1 MRSNGGLRKII
12 CRTAVSLMSVLLL
25 GAPDVVAQ
33 QHGQGGVRPVL
44 IDPYSVATPVRAMPA
59 DPGKDGEIDQMETGT
74 VVSENE
80 LLAYCMN
87 ISSSA
92 VELRGLLVKESLSKI
107 GEEVDGKLSAL
118 ESKIGELKSWLERR
132 EAFLASANETMVEVY
147 QKMRPDAAASQMM
160 ELNPMLSAAIV
171 AKLDSRAASA
181 IMMEMKPEAAA
192 RITELLASAAGGID
206 VTN

>member
-1 MRSNGGLRKII
+1 MRKGIALSAGTHCFAL
-12 CRTAVSLMSVLLL
+12 AVAAVLLF
-25 GAPDVVAQ
+25 GASAAGAQ
-33 QHGQGGVRPVL
+33 QRNAGNNGIELV
-44 IDPYSVATPVRAMPA
+44 DPYAAGQPIEARQVSSGR
-59 DPGKDGEIDQMETGT
+59 DGEIDQMETGT

>member
-1 MRSNGGLRKII
+1 MTMSHRTGIIRFMLPPLLVLGLLS
-12 CRTAVSLMSVLLL
+12 AS
-25 GAPDVVAQ
+25 GASAQ
-33 QHGQGGVRPVL
+33 QRDGQRSASELV
-44 IDPYSVATPVRAMPA
+44 DPYSVDQPIKVMPV
-59 DPGKDGEIDQMETGT
+59 DTGKDGEIDQVETGT

-92 VELRGLLVKESLSKI
+92 VELRGLLVKESLTKI
-107 GEEVDGKLSAL
+107 GEEVDGKLTDL
-118 ESKIGELKSWLERR
+118 ESKIGELKGWLERR

>member
-1 MRSNGGLRKII
+1 MALPFL
-12 CRTAVSLMSVLLL
+12 AAALL
-25 GAPDVVAQ
+25 GAPSASAQ
-33 QHGQGGVRPVL
+33 ERSERGARPVL
-44 IDPYSVATPVRAMPA
+44 IDPYSAGGTVEVMPA
-59 DPGKDGEIDQMETGT
+59 DTGKDGEIDQVETGT

-92 VELRGLLVKESLSKI
+92 VELRGMLVKESLSKI
-107 GEEVDGKLSAL
+107 GEEVDGKLTEL
-118 ESKIGELKSWLERR
+118 ESRIGELKGWLERR

>member
-1 MRSNGGLRKII
+1 MTMDHRAVII
-12 CRTAVSLMSVLLL
+12 RFMLPPVVALSLL
-25 GAPDVVAQ
+25 GACGASAQ
-33 QHGQGGVRPVL
+33 QRDGQRSASELV
-44 IDPYSVATPVRAMPA
+44 DPYSVNQPIRVMPVDTGR
-59 DPGKDGEIDQMETGT
+59 DGEIDQVETGT

-107 GEEVDGKLSAL
+107 GEEVDGKLTEL
-118 ESKIGELKSWLERR
+118 ESRIGELKGWLERR

>member
-1 MRSNGGLRKII
+1 MTMSHLTGII
-12 CRTAVSLMSVLLL
+12 RFMLPPLLVLGLL
-25 GAPDVVAQ
+25 GASGASAQ
-33 QHGQGGVRPVL
+33 QRDGQRSASELV
-44 IDPYSVATPVRAMPA
+44 DPYSVDQPIKVMPV
-59 DPGKDGEIDQMETGT
+59 DTGKDGEIDQVETGT

-92 VELRGLLVKESLSKI
+92 VELRGLLVKESLTKI
-107 GEEVDGKLSAL
+107 GEEVDGKLTDL
-118 ESKIGELKSWLERR
+118 ESKIGELKGWLERR

>member
-1 MRSNGGLRKII
+1 MTMDHRAVII
-12 CRTAVSLMSVLLL
+12 RFMLSPVVALSLL
-25 GAPDVVAQ
+25 GACGASAQ
-33 QHGQGGVRPVL
+33 QRDGQRSASELV
-44 IDPYSVATPVRAMPA
+44 DPYSVNQPIRVMPV
-59 DPGKDGEIDQMETGT
+59 DTGKDGEIDQVETGT

-107 GEEVDGKLSAL
+107 GEEVDGKLTEL
-118 ESKIGELKSWLERR
+118 ESRIGELKGWLERR

>member
-1 MRSNGGLRKII
+1 MDHHATIVRFMLPSLV
-12 CRTAVSLMSVLLL
+12 AVSLF
-25 GAPDVVAQ
+25 GACGASAQQRDEQRSASELVDPYAVTQPITVMPVVA
-33 QHGQGGVRPVL
+33 GR
-44 IDPYSVATPVRAMPA
+44 
-59 DPGKDGEIDQMETGT
+59 DGEIDQVETGT

-92 VELRGLLVKESLSKI
+92 VELRGLLVKESMTKI
-107 GEEVDGKLSAL
+107 GEEVDGKLSEL
-118 ESKIGELKSWLERR
+118 ESRIGELKGWLERR

>member
-1 MRSNGGLRKII
+1 MRFGRSRIPFFRPVPL
-12 CRTAVSLMSVLLL
+12 AVFALLSVS
-25 GAPDVVAQ
+25 AAFAQ
-33 QHGQGGVRPVL
+33 QADGAGNTSILV
-44 IDPYSVATPVRAMPA
+44 DPYAAGQQVQASTTVTGA
-59 DPGKDGEIDQMETGT
+59 DGEIDQVETGT

-92 VELRGLLVKESLSKI
+92 VELRGLMVKETLTKV
-107 GEEVDGKLSAL
+107 EDEVNGKLTEL
-118 ESKIGELKSWLERR
+118 ESRIGELKSWLERR

-181 IMMEMKPEAAA
+181 IMMEMKPESAA